1 MGVPNVLIVSM
12 ASDLGWSIGEFADP
26 RAANG
31 FLWTVSTL
39 GLGDKSVT
47 VSTILRKMRLTNA
60 EAPYRG

>member
-1 MGVPNVLIVSM
+1 M
-12 ASDLGWSIGEFADP
+12 ASDLGWSIGELADP

-31 FLWTVSTL
+31 FVWTVSTL

-60 EAPYRG
+60 